1 MQGYGNGVFSPDRM
15 VTRQQLWMVLGR
27 LNGTYPA
34 NMAEA
39 RTWAVA
45 NGVSDGSNPTNT
57 MTRQQMITML
67 YRYAQLKGYAVTG
80 GKSISGFPDAGS
92 VASYAREAMA
102 WGVGNGIVGGTSAG
116 LLNPTG
122 TASRAHFAVFLYRF
136 CSHYGIA

>member
-1 MQGYGNGVFSPDRM
+1 M

-67 YRYAQLKGYAVTG
+67 YRYAQLKGYAVT
-80 GKSISGFPDAGS
+80 
-92 VASYAREAMA
+92 
-102 WGVGNGIVGGTSAG
+102 SAG